1 MFERVFQGS
10 SLFLSGLLNGQ
21 GPEVLVTPG
30 AFKRKNQRTAT
41 SCGPSNAEQLFG
53 TGLSI
58 SNTMRYRGIVSL
70 LGIILLTAIGIF
82 LWSETEIV
90 PGRVIK
96 VGILHSLTGTMAI
109 SEKSVVDAT
118 LLGIEEVNA
127 SGGLLGKR
135 IEALV
140 VDAESDLDKFAS
152 EAERLIT
159 QEQVQVIFGCWTS
172 ASRKMVKPIVERHNH
187 LLFYPVQYEGLEQ
200 SANIIYT
207 GAAPNQQ
214 IIPAVKWAFDHLGKR
229 FYLVGSD
236 YVFPRTANAI
246 IKDQVKALRGQIL
259 GERYVPLGSLSVE
272 TIVSDIVDLQP
283 DVILNSINGDT
294 NTVFFEKLR
303 SAGITPDRI
312 PTLSFS
318 LAEDEL
324 RSLKATS
331 MAGDFAAWNYFQ
343 SIDTENNQAF
353 IQNFQSKFGTD
364 RVTDDPMEAAY
375 FGVYLWAQ
383 AVRDA
388 GTTDVQVVRRALLDQ
403 SFAAPEGI
411 VYIDPETQH
420 TWKTVRVGRIRPN
433 GQFEIVWASDHP
445 IRPVPFPSY
454 RSPLEWEHFLN
465 SLYSMWGDR
474 WAAPGNGDRT

>member
-1 MFERVFQGS
+1 
-10 SLFLSGLLNGQ
+10 
-21 GPEVLVTPG
+21 
-30 AFKRKNQRTAT
+30 
-41 SCGPSNAEQLFG
+41 
-53 TGLSI
+53 
-58 SNTMRYRGIVSL
+58 MRYRVIIPL
-70 LGIILLTAIGIF
+70 LVIALSAAIGVF
-82 LWSETEIV
+82 WWSDARIG
-90 PGRVIK
+90 PSRVIK

-118 LLGIEEVNA
+118 LLAIEEVNE
-127 SGGLLGKR
+127 SGGLLGQR
-135 IEALV
+135 IEAVV
-140 VDAESDLDKFAS
+140 VDTESDLDKFAS

-159 QEQVQVIFGCWTS
+159 QEQVQVLFGCWTS
-172 ASRKMVKPIVERHNH
+172 ASRKMVKSVVERHNH

-200 SANIIYT
+200 SPNIIYT

-214 IIPAVKWAFDHLGKR
+214 IIPAIKWAFDNLGTR

-246 IKDQVKALRGQIL
+246 IKDQVKALQGQVL
-259 GERYVPLGSLSVE
+259 GERYVPLGSLAVK
-272 TIVSDIVDLQP
+272 TIVADIVNRQP

-294 NTVFFEKLR
+294 NTVFFEELR
-303 SAGITPDRI
+303 ASGITPGRI

-324 RSLKATS
+324 RSLKTTA
-331 MAGDFAAWNYFQ
+331 MAGDYAAWNYFQ
-343 SIDTENNQAF
+343 SIDTQNNQSF
-353 IQNFQSKFGTD
+353 VQNFQSRFGTD

-375 FGVYLWAQ
+375 FGVQLWAQ

-388 GTTDVQVVRRALLDQ
+388 GTTDVKVVRRAMLDQ

-433 GQFEIVWASDHP
+433 GQFTIVWASDHP
-445 IRPVPFPSY
+445 IRPIPFPSY
-454 RSPLEWEHFLN
+454 RSPLDWEKFLN
-465 SLYSMWGDR
+465 QLYSQWGGR
-474 WAAPGNGDRT
+474 WAAPGNGNRP